1 MGAQDV
7 LSRPEIDAELAS
19 LPDWRFRLGGLA
31 AALKC
36 PTSALALDLFAAIGA
51 LAQEANHHP
60 DVDWRY
66 DTLFVGLT
74 SHDAGS
80 KVTARDADLA
90 RAISAA
96 AADAGATARPDLL
109 RAVEIAMDSDD
120 FTAVA
125 PAWAAALG
133 FKAGEP
139 DELRDPAGRLPTMW
153 FQQTRTPNANRFH
166 FDIHVP
172 ASEAQRVLAE
182 VEAAGATLDRS
193 NAPAFVVA
201 TDAQGN
207 RLCICTEE
215 GRDA

>member
-36 PTSALALDLFAAIGA
+36 PTSALALDLFAAIGV

-66 DTLFVGLT
+66 DTLFVVLT

-80 KVTARDADLA
+80 KVTARDAALA

-96 AADAGATARPDLL
+96 AADAGAEARPELL

-125 PAWAAALG
+125 PVWAAALG

-153 FQQTRTPNANRFH
+153 FQQTPTPNANRFH
-166 FDIHVP
+166 LDIHVP
-172 ASEAQRVLAE
+172 ANEAQRVLAE

-193 NAPAFVVA
+193 NAPQFVVA

>member
-1 MGAQDV
+1 MVADDV
-7 LSRPEIDAELAS
+7 LTRNQIDAELAS
-19 LPDWRFRLGGLA
+19 LPDWRFRQGGLA
-31 AALKC
+31 TVLKC
-36 PTSALALDLFAAIGA
+36 PTSAAALGLFATIGE
-51 LAQEANHHP
+51 LAQDANHHP

-66 DTLFVGLT
+66 DTLFVALT

-80 KVTARDADLA
+80 KVTARDAALA

-96 AADAGATARPDLL
+96 AQAAGAQARPDRL
-109 RAVEIAMDSDD
+109 RVVEIALDSED

-125 PAWAAALG
+125 PVWAAALG
-133 FKAGEP
+133 LSAGEP
-139 DELRDPAGRLPTMW
+139 DELRDPAGRLPGIW
-153 FQQTRTPNANRFH
+153 FQQTQTPNANRFH
-166 FDIHVP
+166 LDIHVP
-172 ASEAQRVLAE
+172 ASQAQRVLAD

-193 NAPAFVVA
+193 NAPQFVIA

>member
-1 MGAQDV
+1 MAANDV
-7 LSRPEIDAELAS
+7 LTRDQIDAELAA

-36 PTSALALDLFAAIGA
+36 PTSAGALELFAAVGA

-66 DTLFVGLT
+66 DTLFVALT

-80 KVTARDADLA
+80 KVTARDAALA
-90 RAISAA
+90 KAISAA
-96 AADAGATARPDLL
+96 AREAGAAAHPELL
-109 RAVEIAMDSDD
+109 RSVEIAMDSAD

-125 PAWAAALG
+125 PVWAAALG

-139 DELRDPAGRLPTMW
+139 DELKDPSGRLPTMW
-153 FQQTRTPNANRFH
+153 FQQTQTPSANRFH

-172 ASEAQRVLAE
+172 ASEAQGVLAA

-193 NAPAFVVA
+193 NAPEFVIA
-201 TDAQGN
+201 TDVQGN

>member
-1 MGAQDV
+1 MAAKDT
-7 LSRPEIDAELAS
+7 LTRAEIDAELAV

-31 AALKC
+31 TALKC
-36 PTSALALDLFAAIGA
+36 PTSAAALDLFAAIGA

-80 KVTARDADLA
+80 KVTARDTAMA
-90 RAISAA
+90 QAISAA
-96 AADAGATARPDLL
+96 AAGAGAVARPELL
-109 RAVEIAMDSDD
+109 RSVEIAMDSAD
-120 FTAVA
+120 FAAVS
-125 PAWAAALG
+125 PVWAAALG

-153 FQQTRTPNANRFH
+153 FQQTQTPNANRFH

-193 NAPAFVVA
+193 NAPQFVVA
-201 TDAQGN
+201 TDEQGN

-215 GRDA
+215 GRDI

>member
-1 MGAQDV
+1 MAAKDTLTRTQ
-7 LSRPEIDAELAS
+7 IDAELAS

-31 AALKC
+31 TALQC
-36 PTSALALDLFAAIGA
+36 PTSAAALDLFAAIGV

-80 KVTARDADLA
+80 KVTDRDTALA

-96 AADAGATARPDLL
+96 AAGVGAQARVELL
-109 RAVEIAMDSDD
+109 RSVEIAMDSAD
-120 FTAVA
+120 FAAVS
-125 PAWAAALG
+125 PVWAAALG
-133 FKAGEP
+133 LKRGEP
-139 DELRDPAGRLPTMW
+139 DDLRDPAGRLPTMW
-153 FQQTRTPNANRFH
+153 FQQTQRPNANRFH

-182 VEAAGATLDRS
+182 VEAAGAVLDRS
-193 NAPAFVVA
+193 NAPQFVVA

-215 GRDA
+215 GRDI

>member
-1 MGAQDV
+1 MGAQDT
-7 LSRPEIDAELAS
+7 LTRPEIDAALVEL
-19 LPDWRFRLGGLA
+19 PGWRLRLGGLS

-36 PTSALALDLFAAIGA
+36 PTSATALDLFATIGA
-51 LAQEANHHP
+51 LAQAANHHP

-66 DTLFVGLT
+66 DTLFVVLS
-74 SHDAGS
+74 SHDAGN
-80 KVTARDADLA
+80 KVTARDVALA
-90 RAISAA
+90 RAISSAA
-96 AADAGATARPDLL
+96 AEAGAVARPELL
-109 RAVEIAMDSDD
+109 RAVEIAMDTAD

-125 PAWAAALG
+125 PVWAAALG
-133 FKAGEP
+133 LKAGEP

-153 FQQTRTPNANRFH
+153 FQQTETPNANRFH

-193 NAPAFVVA
+193 SAPQFVIA
-201 TDAQGN
+201 TDVQGN